1 MATPDATYLI
11 LFSAN
16 LALTLT
22 VVSFKMEQGYIGS
35 GLRMFQ
41 DQLLFEEDYNSS
53 YNQNAQENWHQVN
66 SFDNW

>member
-1 MATPDATYLI
+1 M
-11 LFSAN
+11 
-16 LALTLT
+16 
-22 VVSFKMEQGYIGS
+22 SFKMEQGYIGS